1 MEKKGWFPSFCIFF
15 IEEGCS
21 SEESFLLSCGH
32 SVQCKLRG
40 GRGAQ
45 KVGREKGHVCS
56 QPTCR
61 DRVFVWCSR
70 ALEHKACC
78 ACRELVLHSYFL
90 AVLVVFDT
98 DP

>member
-15 IEEGCS
+15 IEEVCS
-21 SEESFLLSCGH
+21 SEGSFLLACGH
-32 SVQCKLRG
+32 PVQCKLRG

-56 QPTCR
+56 QPSCR
-61 DRVFVWCSR
+61 DRVFVW
-70 ALEHKACC
+70 
-78 ACRELVLHSYFL
+78 LVLHSYFL